1 MTDRCLESGW
11 YLGVFVYIIPS
22 LTQEL
27 LRLGTFWGLHS
38 RMGGL
43 LQGLWGSVLVQ
54 MQVWKFLSASE
65 GNGWASA
72 LMVEVLHDAV
82 KACS

>member
-1 MTDRCLESGW
+1 
-11 YLGVFVYIIPS
+11 
-22 LTQEL
+22 
-27 LRLGTFWGLHS
+27 
-38 RMGGL
+38 MGGL

-65 GNGWASA
+65 GNDWASA
-72 LMVEVLHDAV
+72 LMAEVLHDAV